1 MPCTSWYSDAELAL
15 IENLR
20 SQDVD
25 VQEIRRRLI
34 FAGFSARSID
44 GLARRLRRSKGGRP
58 VRTGRYDPK
67 YGDPVASDDRVEL
80 KRLKQSDE
88 KFCAALLR
96 ERPQTGVN
104 HEAGT
109 AHPRPWR

>member
-15 IENLR
+15 IENWS

-58 VRTGRYDPK
+58 VRTGRYDP
-67 YGDPVASDDRVEL
+67 DDRVEL

-96 ERPQTGVN
+96 EHPQMAISHIN
-104 HEAGT
+104 LEHSK
-109 AHPRPWR
+109 

>member
-1 MPCTSWYSDAELAL
+1 MPCTSWYSDAELEL
-15 IENLR
+15 IESLS

-34 FAGFSARSID
+34 FAGFAARSVD

-67 YGDPVASDDRVEL
+67 DGNPVASDDREEL

-88 KFCAALLR
+88 KFCEALRR
-96 ERPQTGVN
+96 EHPLCYRDAQQTTE
-104 HEAGT
+104 HSK
-109 AHPRPWR
+109 